1 MIAAACLIPLGA
13 FAAMQARLDFLVQ
26 QYTRTALET
35 FTVADSG
42 LEHALADF
50 ATDPRYDRLLAGPDR
65 QAGTADDGEYPFAQP
80 PAEFFPR
87 APFRYQVRV
96 AQLGA
101 DRLEISARGYGP
113 LGATRMVVAS
123 VLRGLDPYLPAAL
136 SLAARDATL
145 ALGAGFRVAG
155 VEPRSDDPG
164 LPAVALDGADA
175 ATALAARLAPG
186 TGAQLVGRGG
196 SPSIAGAALPSAE
209 SIADAAARRAEA
221 QTLGGEARGR
231 LGDGLFVT
239 PTSLR
244 LADAEGSGV
253 LVVGGT
259 LELSGTS
266 SFAGLIVALG
276 DVRLDAGSTAAIDG
290 GVMVGRVGALV
301 SLRGEG
307 HLAYDPRIIAHI
319 DAQFPGLLPR
329 RARVTGWR
337 EQPDAA
343 L

>member
-1 MIAAACLIPLGA
+1 MRASTACSP
-13 FAAMQARLDFLVQ
+13 
-26 QYTRTALET
+26 
-35 FTVADSG
+35 
-42 LEHALADF
+42 
-50 ATDPRYDRLLAGPDR
+50 DPNR
-65 QAGTADDGEYPFAQP
+65 QAARQTTASIRFAQP
-80 PAEFFPR
+80 PAEFFPHV
-87 APFRYQVRV
+87 PFHYEVRV
-96 AQLGA
+96 AQLGV

-164 LPAVALDGADA
+164 LPAVALDGPEA
-175 ATALAARLAPG
+175 AAALAARLAPG
-186 TGAQLVGRGG
+186 AGAQLVGRGG

-209 SIADAAARRAEA
+209 SIADAAARRADA
-221 QTLGGEARGR
+221 QPLGGEARGR

-244 LADAEGSGV
+244 LADVEGSGV

-259 LELSGTS
+259 LELSGTI

-276 DVRLDAGSTAAIDG
+276 DVRLDASSTAAIDG
-290 GVMVGRVGALV
+290 AVMVGSVGAQV
-301 SLRGEG
+301 SLRGAG
-307 HLAYDPRIIAHI
+307 HLAYDPLIIARI